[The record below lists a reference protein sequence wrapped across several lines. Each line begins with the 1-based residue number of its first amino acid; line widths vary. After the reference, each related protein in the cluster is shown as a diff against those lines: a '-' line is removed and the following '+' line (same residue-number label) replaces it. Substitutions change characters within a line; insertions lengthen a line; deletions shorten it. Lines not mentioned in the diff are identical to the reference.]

1 MTFSTDT
8 KLKLSLAEFLE
19 LPETEPASEY
29 INGRIYQKPMPQTKH
44 SMLQLELSSAINQVG
59 KPKKLAYAFPE
70 LRCTF
75 GGRSLV
81 PDIAVF
87 LWQRVPL
94 DERGEPQN
102 RIEIHPDWAIEI
114 LSPDQTDSRVTEKIL
129 FYLNN
134 GTSLGWMIDPQDR
147 MIISYQPQ
155 QQPEVKQGDD
165 RLPVLSVLADWQLSV
180 NELFEWL
187 KF

>member
-1 MTFSTDT
+1 MTSTDA
-8 KLKLSLAEFLE
+8 KLKLSLTEFLK
-19 LPETEPASEY
+19 LPETKPASEY
-29 INGRIYQKPMPQTKH
+29 IDGRIYQKLMPQTKH
-44 SMLQLELSSAINQVG
+44 SMLQFELSSAINQVG
-59 KPKKLAYAFPE
+59 KPKKMVYAFPE

-87 LWQRVPL
+87 LWHRIPL

-102 RIEIHPDWAIEI
+102 RIEIYPDWAIEI

-165 RLPVLSVLADWQLSV
+165 RLPVLSVLADWQLSA